1 MCRAAQRLNEA
12 ADEFSAALGLNAADK
27 EAAQMLEEISAT
39 QVESTRQA
47 QGDGEVDKTSLE
59 DDTEAHAH
67 GSVGEQPARIWTID
81 VDMDD

>member
-1 MCRAAQRLNEA
+1 
-12 ADEFSAALGLNAADK
+12 
-27 EAAQMLEEISAT
+27 MLEEISAT